1 MTQAQSP
8 SPSGYLLPE
17 EAHRRLQLARNH
29 LELLSRLAEPRT
41 LKEEAG
47 GAPPIPLG
55 VWSTCLAQLA
65 ELITQSLDDARWCTT
80 GNEQVRAARSVT

>member
-1 MTQAQSP
+1 MK
-8 SPSGYLLPE
+8 LPE

-41 LKEEAG
+41 RKEETG
-47 GAPPIPLG
+47 DTPPIPLG

-65 ELITQSLDDARWCTT
+65 ELITKIQGSEHLFRTHRVPT
-80 GNEQVRAARSVT
+80 QP